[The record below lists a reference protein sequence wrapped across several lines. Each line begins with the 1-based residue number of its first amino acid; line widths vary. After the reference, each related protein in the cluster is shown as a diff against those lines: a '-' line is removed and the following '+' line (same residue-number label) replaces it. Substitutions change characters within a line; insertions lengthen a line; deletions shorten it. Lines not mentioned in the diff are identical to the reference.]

1 MPFVDTAMY
10 DVEFR
15 QKVAEGSRST
25 NTAFVVELGGWEVCF
40 IYFLKLSF
48 TFCVSKTDEV

>member
-48 TFCVSKTDEV
+48 TFCVSKSDEV